1 MAKAVQEFA
10 DGAYLVPDNPR
21 FEDIN
26 KINNDVISGFSKDM
40 FQVFDNRKDG
50 LLVALENLDSNDIL
64 IIFGKGNEKFQ
75 EINGEKLHYS
85 D

>member
-10 DGAYLVPDNPR
+10 DVAYLVPDNPR

-40 FQVFDNRKDG
+40 FQVFDNRKWIVSCTG
-50 LLVALENLDSNDIL
+50 ELR
-64 IIFGKGNEKFQ
+64 FQ
-75 EINGEKLHYS
+75 RYLNYFWKK
-85 D
+85 